1 MTMTHGS
8 CLCRVSHTVSIVWC
22 RAPQFSL
29 HGPSKLYR
37 QRSFSILPLSLP
49 LPATNQTTDCVLVR
63 SRCCSTP
70 YGVRRLRATTP
81 SKERRPLMPASPA
94 DSHARVNLQVL
105 SASSADVGAS
115 PNNTEQTNHATSL
128 SVDSRPTN
136 ALLRPLPDD
145 MPTSDNRVSLTR
157 TQLVDKHAHQTSR
170 SSSRKEHSWHSSASL
185 QQEPQPLARRPQD
198 MDGPPNF
205 TSYTAQFYIIQQ
217 PDRARSCGNADRDRR
232 CLDPPPVLKLEVRS
246 LATGAVDIPYM
257 KRYSW
262 IVQCFLYSAESNNG
276 QGEQLS
282 LHSGGRLLIRGNM
295 VGNAQYA
302 DLGIDGHQG
311 ESCYFCFPDLSFSTA
326 GYYRLKFQW
335 AWIDQNIPL
344 HSHQVR
350 SMGMMGFQISDVFR
364 VYSAKDF
371 PSMLP
376 MTPISLAL
384 KRHGLWIR
392 GGIQR
397 TRRSGR
403 NTQGPEQEEH
413 GEADA
418 PTDNAG
424 SIATTKKRRT
434 D

>member
-1 MTMTHGS
+1 
-8 CLCRVSHTVSIVWC
+8 
-22 RAPQFSL
+22 
-29 HGPSKLYR
+29 
-37 QRSFSILPLSLP
+37 
-49 LPATNQTTDCVLVR
+49 
-63 SRCCSTP
+63 
-70 YGVRRLRATTP
+70 
-81 SKERRPLMPASPA
+81 MPASPA
-94 DSHARVNLQVL
+94 DSHARVNLQV
-105 SASSADVGAS
+105 SSAPPADVDAS
-115 PNNTEQTNHATSL
+115 PNITEQTDHATSL
-128 SVDSRPTN
+128 SVDSRATN
-136 ALLRPLPDD
+136 ALLRLQPEG
-145 MPTSDNRVSLTR
+145 MPTSDNSVSLTAHPDAR
-157 TQLVDKHAHQTSR
+157 TQLVEKHADQTSR
-170 SSSRKEHSWHSSASL
+170 SSSQKEHSRHSAASS
-185 QQEPQPLARRPQD
+185 QQELVPRARRPQD
-198 MDGPPNF
+198 MDGPPSF

-262 IVQCFLYSAESNNG
+262 IVQCFLYSADSNNG

-302 DLGIDGHQG
+302 DLGIDGHKG

-335 AWIDQNIPL
+335 AWIDQNISF
-344 HSHQVR
+344 HSHRVR

-376 MTPISLAL
+376 MTPLSLAL

-397 TRRSGR
+397 TRRSDHPPASK
-403 NTQGPEQEEH
+403 NKQVPEQ
-413 GEADA
+413 GERDDADA
-418 PTDNAG
+418 PTDNPS
-424 SIATTKKRRT
+424 SISSMKKRRT
-434 D
+434 DG

>member
-1 MTMTHGS
+1 
-8 CLCRVSHTVSIVWC
+8 
-22 RAPQFSL
+22 
-29 HGPSKLYR
+29 
-37 QRSFSILPLSLP
+37 
-49 LPATNQTTDCVLVR
+49 
-63 SRCCSTP
+63 
-70 YGVRRLRATTP
+70 
-81 SKERRPLMPASPA
+81 MPASPA

-105 SASSADVGAS
+105 SAPSADVGAS
-115 PNNTEQTNHATSL
+115 PNITEQTNHATSL
-128 SVDSRPTN
+128 SVDCRPTN
-136 ALLRPLPDD
+136 ALLRPLPED
-145 MPTSDNRVSLTR
+145 MPTSDNSVSLTVHPEAR
-157 TQLVDKHAHQTSR
+157 TQLVEKHTHQTSR
-170 SSSRKEHSWHSSASL
+170 SISRKEHGRHSSAPS

-198 MDGPPNF
+198 MDGPPSF

-262 IVQCFLYSAESNNG
+262 IVQCFLYSADSNNG

-302 DLGIDGHQG
+302 DLGIDGHKG

-335 AWIDQNIPL
+335 AWIDQNIPS
-344 HSHQVR
+344 HNHQVR
-350 SMGMMGFQISDVFR
+350 SMGMMGYQISDVFR

-397 TRRSGR
+397 TRRSDHPR
-403 NTQGPEQEEH
+403 QVPASRSKQVPEQEEH
-413 GEADA
+413 DEADA
-418 PTDNAG
+418 PTNNSS
-424 SIATTKKRRT
+424 SIVSRKKRRT
-434 D
+434 DG